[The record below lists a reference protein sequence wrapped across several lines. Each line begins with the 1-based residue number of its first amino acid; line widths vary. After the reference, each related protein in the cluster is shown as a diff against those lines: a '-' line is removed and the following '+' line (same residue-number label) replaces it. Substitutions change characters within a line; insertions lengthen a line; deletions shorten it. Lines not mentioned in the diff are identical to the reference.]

1 MSRNHEGLEPPPPRI
16 STATADEPQQQA
28 ISGNPEFQALK
39 RAQRRSG
46 VAMTVIGVGGFLLY
60 VLLSSF
66 MPGLMNSSLSGHL
79 TLGLALGLG
88 QFVLMAVIAR
98 RYVVHMR
105 TRVDPVARGFRTQLH
120 RPTAEGPGRA
130 AQHPSVP
137 RRPTEGYRTW

>member
-1 MSRNHEGLEPPPPRI
+1 MQRR
-16 STATADEPQQQA
+16 A
-28 ISGNPEFQALK
+28 ISGNPEFQTLK
-39 RAQRRSG
+39 RAQHRSG
-46 VAMTVIGVGGFLLY
+46 VAMAAIAVGGFLLY

-66 MPGLMNSSLSGHL
+66 TPGLMNSSLSGHL

-120 RPTAEGPGRA
+120 RPTAEGPGRT

-137 RRPTEGYRTW
+137 RPRTEEYRTW

>member
-1 MSRNHEGLEPPPPRI
+1 MEPPPRI
-16 STATADEPQQQA
+16 STATAEEPRQHA
-28 ISGNPEFQALK
+28 IYDNAEFQALK

-79 TLGLALGLG
+79 TFGLALGLG

-98 RYVVHMR
+98 RHVVHMR

-130 AQHPSVP
+130 AQYPSVP
-137 RRPTEGYRTW
+137 RRRAEGYRTW